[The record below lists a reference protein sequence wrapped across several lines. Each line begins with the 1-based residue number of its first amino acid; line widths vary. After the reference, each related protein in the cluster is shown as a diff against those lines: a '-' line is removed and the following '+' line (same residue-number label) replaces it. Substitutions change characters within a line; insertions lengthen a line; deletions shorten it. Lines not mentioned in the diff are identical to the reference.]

1 MDLQK
6 AREWFEENFLLRG
19 ERGAALS
26 LWDENGEILSLAGGY
41 EDMTDAR
48 PWTAQTPVLVWSAT
62 KGPAAACCLHALE
75 KAGLQPDDKVSSVW
89 PEFAAAGKAEV
100 TYRML
105 LQHQAGLSALDNPP
119 PVEDR
124 EAVVDALAKQTPAWI
139 PGTAHGY
146 HPRTF
151 GFLAD
156 ELVRRLSGVE
166 SLGKY
171 WRQIFAE
178 PMDLEMWIGVP
189 EEVLP
194 RVAPIYSSKSVLPK
208 DDPFL
213 SALMTPGS
221 LTSRSFASPK
231 GLHFAAAMNADAPR
245 KACYPGFGGIATA
258 AALAKFYA
266 MLAQGGRWRGE
277 ALLSGKLLKEIAGV
291 GIQGMDAVLQM
302 QTAFSLGFM
311 RDPLDARGRKIRHL
325 FGSSRSAFG
334 HPGAGGSLAFA
345 DPERRVGFAYVMNQM
360 ELGVL
365 PKERAQGLVEAL
377 FGQPYN
383 AAE

>member
-1 MDLQK
+1 
-6 AREWFEENFLLRG
+6 
-19 ERGAALS
+19 
-26 LWDENGEILSLAGGY
+26 
-41 EDMTDAR
+41 
-48 PWTAQTPVLVWSAT
+48 
-62 KGPAAACCLHALE
+62 
-75 KAGLQPDDKVSSVW
+75 
-89 PEFAAAGKAEV
+89 
-100 TYRML
+100 
-105 LQHQAGLSALDNPP
+105 
-119 PVEDR
+119 
-124 EAVVDALAKQTPAWI
+124 
-139 PGTAHGY
+139 
-146 HPRTF
+146 
-151 GFLAD
+151 
-156 ELVRRLSGVE
+156 
-166 SLGKY
+166 
-171 WRQIFAE
+171 
-178 PMDLEMWIGVP
+178 
-189 EEVLP
+189 
-194 RVAPIYSSKSVLPK
+194 
-208 DDPFL
+208 
-213 SALMTPGS
+213 
-221 LTSRSFASPK
+221 
-231 GLHFAAAMNADAPR
+231 MNADAPR
-245 KACYPGFGGIATA
+245 KACYPGFGGISTA

-266 MLAQGGRWRGE
+266 MLAQGGMWRGE